1 MSQIHEGF
9 TSHGHMIPGA
19 LIDNSQPWPKDLA
32 RCGGPAICFVCS
44 REAVLYHETHQEREK
59 PMNPLQLK
67 NYTRRPFSVDAVQV
81 TNENL
86 EDVAK
91 WCGGSVVN
99 TTNEGKAVRLANSK
113 SRRGPKLPLAK
124 IGDWVLTGPD
134 GFRAF
139 SDGAFNKVFEL
150 TV

>member
-1 MSQIHEGF
+1 MTNRSGQSE
-9 TSHGHMIPGA
+9 S
-19 LIDNSQPWPKDLA
+19 PWPKDLA
-32 RCGGPAICFVCS
+32 LPCVADPLSVLSA
-44 REAVLYHETHQEREK
+44 REAVLYHETHQEKEK

-67 NYTRRPFSVDAVQV
+67 NYTRRLFSVDAVQV

-113 SRRGPKLPLAK
+113 SRRGPKPPRQ
-124 IGDWVLTGPD
+124 D
-134 GFRAF
+134 R
-139 SDGAFNKVFEL
+139 
-150 TV
+150 